1 MLTSYLKRLE
11 SLKIKFKN
19 SVPENLLL
27 VKTYKL
33 VRRNAIWGQIVI
45 FVRLRLGIT
54 LALKDGSVRQLL
66 PVAMILKGQK
76 LLEHLYVL
84 KQPCIKHLHYTV
96 KHTNIFKPH
105 EVISSHNRLI
115 STVGNNIT
123 SINMII

>member
-11 SLKIKFKN
+11 SLKINFKN

-27 VKTYKL
+27 VKTHKL

-84 KQPCIKHLHYTV
+84 KQPCVNHLHYTV

-105 EVISSHNRLI
+105 EVISSRNRLI